1 MKTKNRVPNFEILR
15 VLAMYFI
22 VVWHFIR
29 HGLLNESVPT
39 YSFTF
44 DGFLNFSIMQTI
56 MTITVMAVNL
66 YVLITGYFMIQ
77 SKQKWNKIPHMWLQV
92 FIYSI
97 FIPGGLINKWEPPY
111 RHQRAFA

>member
-1 MKTKNRVPNFEILR
+1 MKVMTKKRIPNFEIIR

-29 HGLLNESVPT
+29 HGLLQDSVET
-39 YSFTF
+39 YCF
-44 DGFLNFSIMQTI
+44 DLVGFLNFSLMHLIMI
-56 MTITVMAVNL
+56 ITVMAVNL

-77 SKQKWNKIPHMWLQV
+77 SKPKWNKIPHLWLQV

-97 FIPGGLINKWEPPY
+97 LIYGGGNIDE
-111 RHQRAFA
+111 